1 VISGF
6 NVAIFR
12 VSEAFAYLR
21 AWFLRGKKRWVEL
34 IEWVRS
40 QKLNFERF
48 ALRWNLRWYKYFVGN
63 CIIAVT
69 ATSFGF
75 ALGVVL
81 TVVVYDD
88 GLERVLDL
96 YNYFKN
102 PPRS

>member
-1 VISGF
+1 MSGF
-6 NVAIFR
+6 TAAIFR
-12 VSEAFAYLR
+12 GSEALAYSK
-21 AWFLRGKKRWVEL
+21 AWFLGKKKQWAKL
-34 IEWVRS
+34 LEWVRS
-40 QKLNFERF
+40 QKLNFDKF
-48 ALRWNLRWYKYFVGN
+48 ALRWNLKWYKFFFGN
-63 CIIAVT
+63 CVIAVT

-88 GLERVLDL
+88 GLERVMDL